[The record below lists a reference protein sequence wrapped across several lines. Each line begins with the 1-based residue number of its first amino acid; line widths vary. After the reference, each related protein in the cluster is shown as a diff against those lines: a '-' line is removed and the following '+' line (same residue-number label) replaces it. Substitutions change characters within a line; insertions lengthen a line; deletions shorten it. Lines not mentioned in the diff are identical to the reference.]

1 MGNFVIINTEGMAD
15 LSLYQKKEWAK
26 QLYIE
31 NKLTQKLIAE
41 KVGVSEK
48 TLSKWVN
55 DPHENWE
62 RLRKSLLI
70 SKQEV
75 LSGLYEQLDELK
87 QKVQQRDKG
96 ERYPDSKEADII
108 MKLTASIEKIEE
120 ETNIADVFEVGKRF
134 ITFLQQHDLE
144 AAKQVVDYYDAFI
157 KHCLKSN

>member
-1 MGNFVIINTEGMAD
+1 MAD
-15 LSLYQKKEWAK
+15 LSIQQKKEWAK

-31 NKLTQKLIAE
+31 NRLTQKLIAE

-48 TLSKWVN
+48 TLSRWVN
-55 DPHENWE
+55 DPAENWD

-75 LSGLYEQLDELK
+75 LSGLYEQLDEIK
-87 QKVQQRDKG
+87 KKVQQREPG
-96 ERYPDSKEADII
+96 QRYPDSKEADII

-120 ETNIADVFEVGKRF
+120 ETNLADVFEVGKRF
-134 ITFLQQHDLE
+134 ITFLQQHDLA